1 MKQAGPRAMLALYI
15 RIGLIATRFRTP
27 ATFGP
32 PALANCACSVRP
44 ERSGHLSAAR
54 AAGRHV
60 GRDAGDG
67 GDQRR
72 DVEQHGRVARL
83 DLEAQALEHP
93 ADGEDHGQPGGE
105 GEAGGAESFTEHQP
119 VDLGTACAERH
130 PYADLC
136 PAAG

>member
-32 PALANCACSVRP
+32 PALATALAGS
-44 ERSGHLSAAR
+44 SGARRLSAAR
-54 AAGRHV
+54 AAGRHA